1 MQNISL
7 SIRNFNE
14 KINHLNQ
21 TNSKQLVLTATEA
34 KSLHSDIFALLANLA
49 EIQSNPQPSAV
60 QSSEPIGLDG
70 GAF

>member
-14 KINHLNQ
+14 KIKQLNQ
-21 TNSKQLVLTATEA
+21 TNSKQLVLTAAEA
-34 KSLHSDIFALLANLA
+34 KSLHSDIFALLSNLA
-49 EIQSNPQPSAV
+49 EVQSNYQPSAN
-60 QSSEPIGLDG
+60 QSADSLNLDG